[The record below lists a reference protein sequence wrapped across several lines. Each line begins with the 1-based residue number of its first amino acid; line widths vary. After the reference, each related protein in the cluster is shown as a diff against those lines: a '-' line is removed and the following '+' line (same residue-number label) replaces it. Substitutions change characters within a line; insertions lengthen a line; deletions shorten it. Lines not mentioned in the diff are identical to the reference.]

1 MKNIAAFLRSALRV
15 SLEQSPSV
23 RVVRSLKSS
32 TVIKNPVFKHVTA
45 SVVATVAFASVG
57 SGLKPTLTQV
67 SYTAPPFTSIAA
79 KPAPIANNTNFI
91 PSNATASISSRLNS
105 TKTPVAQLPTNGS
118 QYRTMDLFDPGTLI
132 LVAVVGAVVICVPLF
147 LGGLVVI
154 SEREVGIVV
163 KKFSL
168 KGHGLPPGRLIA
180 LDGEAGYQADTLAP
194 GWHWGYWPW
203 QFSVRKES
211 ITVVPQG
218 EIALIVAA
226 DGASIPPQRILGKVV
241 ECDNFQNAR
250 QFLKGGGEKGRQLGI
265 LTAGTYR
272 INTALFDI
280 ITAANAAK
288 HGMTS
293 EQLRLYSISP
303 DRVGIVT
310 TFDGIPIQEGEIAGS
325 IIPDHDNFQNSQKFI
340 NGGGRRGLQEQVLLS
355 GSWNLNPW
363 FVGVEQVAMTEIPLG
378 YVGVVIS
385 YVGKA
390 QEDVSGAAF
399 THGNLVNPGHK
410 GVWVSPL
417 YPGKHPLNTRVLKV
431 ELVPTINI
439 VLNWSGRTERHSYDS
454 KLSSLTVRS
463 KDGFAFDL
471 EIAQIIH
478 VGALDAPKVIS
489 RVGAMQNL
497 VDHVLQPTVGNYFRN
512 SAQAY
517 TVLDFLTARS
527 ERQAE
532 AAEYIKMALRAY
544 DVQAIDTLIGD
555 ILPPAELMMTQTDR
569 KIAEEQRKTYEVQQM
584 AQTQRQQLV
593 RETAIADIQQD
604 IVKAEQGVSI
614 ADLQAQAQIK
624 HATGEAESIR
634 VTGNAKAEAYKAGVV
649 ALGSQGYTA
658 LQLMQIIGDR
668 SVRVVP
674 DVAVSGNGSGGGLV
688 DGLLGMMMRN
698 QNGKKASASQLKSPP
713 PASESNQQLPA
724 SHSSESVPTSQPS
737 QPANSLPNIKVSKPT
752 TPNNNSACS
761 DEFAFAIDE
770 LDTDII

>member
-1 MKNIAAFLRSALRV
+1 MKIPKAFLRSSFPV
-15 SLEQSPSV
+15 PLERLCVKCYAKRSPQQSTDVKV
-23 RVVRSLKSS
+23 RILKQLA
-32 TVIKNPVFKHVTA
+32 A
-45 SVVATVAFASVG
+45 SAIATLAFTSVG
-57 SGLKPTLTQV
+57 TGLTPTPTKASAATPPMTSTAAKVAPAAPV
-67 SYTAPPFTSIAA
+67 SALPAPP
-79 KPAPIANNTNFI
+79 KM
-91 PSNATASISSRLNS
+91 L
-105 TKTPVAQLPTNGS
+105 VAQLQTNGN
-118 QYRTMDLFDPGTLI
+118 QYTTMQLLSPWGLI
-132 LVAVVGAVVICVPLF
+132 PIIIVGGVVIFVPLF
-147 LGGLVVI
+147 FGGLVVI
-154 SEREVGIVV
+154 GEREVGIVV
-163 KKFSL
+163 KKFALS
-168 KGHGLPPGRLIA
+168 GRGLPPGQLVA
-180 LDGEAGYQADTLAP
+180 LNGEAGYQADTLAP

-226 DGASIPPQRILGKVV
+226 DGTSIPPQRILGKIVP
-241 ECDNFQNAR
+241 CDNFQDAR
-250 QFLKGGGEKGRQLGI
+250 QFLTGGGEKGRQLGI

-272 INTALFDI
+272 INTALFTV
-280 ITAANAAK
+280 ITAAEANK
-288 HGMTS
+288 HGMTPDL
-293 EQLRLYSISP
+293 LRLYSLSP

-310 TFDGIPIQEGEIAGS
+310 TFDGIPIAEGEMAGPIIA
-325 IIPDHDNFQNSQKFI
+325 DHDNFQNAQRFI
-340 NGGGRRGLQEQVLLS
+340 DGGGRRGLQEQVLLS

-363 FVGVEQVAMTEIPLG
+363 FVGIEQVPMTEIPLG

-410 GVWVSPL
+410 GVWVTPL

-527 ERQAE
+527 ERQVE
-532 AAEYIKMALRAY
+532 AAEYIKTALRSY

-555 ILPPAELMMTQTDR
+555 ILPPAELMTTQTDR

-604 IVKAEQGVSI
+604 LVKSEQGVKI
-614 ADLQAQAQIK
+614 AELKANARVK
-624 HATGEAESIR
+624 EATGEAESIR
-634 VTGNAKAEAYKAGVV
+634 VTGNAKAEAYKAGVE
-649 ALGSQGYTA
+649 ALGSQGYTG

-668 SVRVVP
+668 NVRVVP
-674 DVAVSGNGSGGGLV
+674 DVAVSGNSSGAGLV
-688 DGLLGMMMRN
+688 DGLLGMMLWN
-698 QNGKKASASQLKSPP
+698 QTGKQNGSTP
-713 PASESNQQLPA
+713 PASTPSTPITTSHQKLPENLLPKVA
-724 SHSSESVPTSQPS
+724 PQPAPSDKRSPTPTSKPPAPKS
-737 QPANSLPNIKVSKPT
+737 QVDPFPD
-752 TPNNNSACS
+752 S
-761 DEFAFAIDE
+761 DFS
-770 LDTDII
+770 